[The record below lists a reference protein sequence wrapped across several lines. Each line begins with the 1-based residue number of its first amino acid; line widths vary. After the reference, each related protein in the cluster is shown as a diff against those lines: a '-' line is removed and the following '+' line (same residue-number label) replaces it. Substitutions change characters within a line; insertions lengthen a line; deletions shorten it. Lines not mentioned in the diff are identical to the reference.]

1 MNLSVPTDLPLDGPN
16 YLLVGNLLTFWSRF
30 YGLKMHSFETIDPGG
45 IASLIIRVITAF
57 GKFNSSNFSVIFPNS
72 SLLYFL
78 FMSNR
83 FGFIDQ
89 LLEKMTHFA
98 VDYPNSSHRWVAV
111 THHYFHKWL
120 INSLFNK
127 IGKNR
132 VFPYQQK
139 I

>member
-1 MNLSVPTDLPLDGPN
+1 MAQT
-16 YLLVGNLLTFWSRF
+16 NLLTCWSRF
-30 YGLKMHSFETIDPGG
+30 YELKMHSFETIDPGG

-78 FMSNR
+78 FISNR

-98 VDYPNSSHRWVAV
+98 VDYPNSSHLFVAV
-111 THHYFHKWL
+111 THHCFQKWL
-120 INSLFNK
+120 MNKLWTNYLFNK
-127 IGKNR
+127 NRQKSYFSLWAENFKNS
-132 VFPYQQK
+132 
-139 I
+139 